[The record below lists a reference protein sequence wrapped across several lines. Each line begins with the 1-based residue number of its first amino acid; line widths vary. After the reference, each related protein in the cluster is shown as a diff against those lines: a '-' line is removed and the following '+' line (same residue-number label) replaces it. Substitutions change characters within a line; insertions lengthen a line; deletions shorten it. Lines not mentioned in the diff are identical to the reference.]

1 MNEVKKLSEVTMEE
15 LQKRFE
21 FYKKQLPSGFTNLD
35 KTAPILPGV
44 GVIGALPATGKTTF
58 MLNVAA
64 NICKS
69 GTPVLYVSYEQEYE
83 EMLATLIAN
92 YWFKDQCEGIDRETQ
107 KSFDKVNANALE
119 NSPSAQEIL
128 MQFETCEDNRKREDM
143 KDLFKYYFGE
153 WQRNHPNFYFLRGVT
168 ESATK
173 LTETIEKYVEKCG
186 VKFVVVDYLQMIP
199 AEPKDF
205 KKSIREI
212 TDTAVKMLNNLAKD
226 KGISIFAVSAL
237 NRDNYTKEGNLTAF
251 KESGGIEY
259 TARTAFILQEKL
271 DAGTNRNA
279 EALSQAKKKTPRNVQ
294 LVCVKGRYNPETTI
308 EFEYYS
314 KYATFFEIEGEEE
327 TPKKERV
334 TL

>member
-15 LQKRFE
+15 LQKRFD

-35 KTAPILPGV
+35 KTAPILPGLYV
-44 GVIGALPATGKTTF
+44 LGALPATGKTTF

-92 YWFKDQCEGIDRETQ
+92 YWFKEQCEGIDGETQ
-107 KSFDKVNANALE
+107 KRFYKVNANALE

-128 MQFETCEDNRKREDM
+128 MQFETCEDNKKREEM
-143 KDLFKYYFGE
+143 KDWFKFFFGE
-153 WQRNHPNFYFLRGVT
+153 WQRNHPNFYFLRGVA
-168 ESATK
+168 ESATELQK
-173 LTETIEKYVEKCG
+173 VIEKYVDKYG
-186 VKFVVVDYLQMIP
+186 VKFVVIDYLQMIP

-212 TDTAVKMLNNLAKD
+212 TDSAVKMLNNVAKE
-226 KGISIFAVSAL
+226 KGISIFAVSSL
-237 NRDNYTKEGNLTAF
+237 NRENYSKEGNLTAY

-259 TARTAFILQEKL
+259 TARTGFILQAKL
-271 DAGTNRNA
+271 EPDETRNA
-279 EALSQAKKKTPRNVQ
+279 DTLKQAKKKTPRIIE
-294 LVCVKGRYNPETTI
+294 LACVKGRYNSEDSVY
-308 EFEYYS
+308 FEYYS
-314 KYATFFEIEGEEE
+314 KYATFFECESEEE
-327 TPKKERV
+327 PKRKRKRV
-334 TL
+334 